1 MKKII
6 VFYGTYGG
14 GHIAAAKSIANHIF
28 DNNPEIDVEAI
39 DCIEYINK
47 YLNRITTDAYKG
59 ATKKTPSVWKYV
71 YKKSNQ
77 GALAKIT
84 TASNKLMASKL
95 KKLILNKKP
104 DLIISTHPFSSQMC
118 AYLKKKEIINCELA
132 TVMTD
137 FHVHNQWLY
146 LPEYVNYFFV
156 ANNLMKDQMIN
167 NDNIPE
173 EKIYVTGI
181 PISDKF
187 KKDYSGMSGITRM
200 AQEGRRAY
208 DSLRSLMQDMA
219 KDSISENEKRI
230 SIASDLKSVYYDA
243 RSAKDSNVQS
253 KAKSWDSRLNSA
265 QAKARGIRD
274 FEQAFRKESSRLGKV
289 DDFQNSSYLRGK
301 TEQQIEADIKNFY
314 LAVFSLQQFFD
325 FYKVSAPNELR
336 NALVQEASKYGL
348 RYYR

>member
-1 MKKII
+1 M
-6 VFYGTYGG
+6 G
-14 GHIAAAKSIANHIF
+14 
-28 DNNPEIDVEAI
+28 
-39 DCIEYINK
+39 
-47 YLNRITTDAYKG
+47 
-59 ATKKTPSVWKYV
+59 
-71 YKKSNQ
+71 
-77 GALAKIT
+77 
-84 TASNKLMASKL
+84 
-95 KKLILNKKP
+95 
-104 DLIISTHPFSSQMC
+104 
-118 AYLKKKEIINCELA
+118 
-132 TVMTD
+132 
-137 FHVHNQWLY
+137 
-146 LPEYVNYFFV
+146 
-156 ANNLMKDQMIN
+156 
-167 NDNIPE
+167 
-173 EKIYVTGI
+173 IYVTMSMSNRGTSVVVDTDFQHTNLKSRYYVKTTGEVRKIVEEGGI
-181 PISDKF
+181 KDNEIEGTLDIVLPPIQGSGAMADYNSSYKF

-243 RSAKDSNVQS
+243 RSTRASNVQS